1 MWWVPIV
8 VAVITGP
15 LVVLMRRFDKRNTEQ
30 HGANM
35 RVLERI
41 EVKVDKLD
49 DRLDGHIDWH
59 INNKDGLK

>member
-41 EVKVDKLD
+41 EVKVDKID

-59 INNKDGLK
+59 MDNKKGLQ

>member
-15 LVVLMRRFDKRNTEQ
+15 LVVLMRRFDRRNTEQ

-41 EVKVDKLD
+41 ETKVDKLD

-59 INNKDGLK
+59 SHKDGNK

>member
-41 EVKVDKLD
+41 ETKVDKLD

-59 INNKDGLK
+59 SHKDNK

>member
-41 EVKVDKLD
+41 ETKVDKLD

-59 INNKDGLK
+59 SHKDGNK

>member
-59 INNKDGLK
+59 SHKDGKK